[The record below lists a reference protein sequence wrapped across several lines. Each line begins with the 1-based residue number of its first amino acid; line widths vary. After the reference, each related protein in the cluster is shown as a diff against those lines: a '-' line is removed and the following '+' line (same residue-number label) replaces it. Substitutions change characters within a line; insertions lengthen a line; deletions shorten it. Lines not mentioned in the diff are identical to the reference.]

1 MKILLSSIALLGAAV
16 AARAQIPVTDV
27 ANLVNNQLA
36 HIENIAKWIDS
47 IAQLKTQIDQLRRQ
61 IEIQGD
67 IRRWSGDP
75 AAATAR
81 IALDQ
86 LGAGNLVRE
95 YGRARAVIIST
106 AESLASLGGTLQGT
120 YRAIDSVDLE
130 GGALVRDAQAYRR
143 YAVLDAQQENFQSV
157 VTATKERE
165 RALQADLAQTLAD
178 LKDADTD
185 AEVRKQSAKIE
196 AVNGQLAALAAER
209 RDQADQVAAQKIA
222 NDARLEQE
230 HLAAAELEAKND
242 FLANQRVTAFMR
254 TLKVRQ
260 SAP

>member
-1 MKILLSSIALLGAAV
+1 MKIIFSSIIFLGATI

-27 ANLVNNQLA
+27 ANLVNNQVA

-75 AAATAR
+75 AAAATR

-86 LGAGNLVRE
+86 LGAGDLVRE
-95 YGRARAVIIST
+95 YGRARAVIVST
-106 AESLASLGGTLQGT
+106 AESLASLGSTLQGT

-130 GGALVRDAQAYRR
+130 GGALVRDAQAHRR
-143 YAVLDAQQENFQSV
+143 YAVLDAQQENYQAV
-157 VTATKERE
+157 VAATKERE

-178 LKDADTD
+178 LKEADTD
-185 AEVRKQSAKIE
+185 AEVRKQSAKVE
-196 AVNGQLAALAAER
+196 ALNGQLAALAAER

-230 HLAAAELEAKND
+230 RLAAAELEEKND

-260 SAP
+260 AAP